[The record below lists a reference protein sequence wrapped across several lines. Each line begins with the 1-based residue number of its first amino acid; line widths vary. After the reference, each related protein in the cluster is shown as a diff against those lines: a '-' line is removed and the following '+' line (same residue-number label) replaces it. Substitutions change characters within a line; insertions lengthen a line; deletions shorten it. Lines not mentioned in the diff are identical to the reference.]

1 MKALILIGGE
11 GTRLR
16 PLTLNTLKCM
26 VPIVNRHF
34 FEYQLALLKK
44 YSIREVVLSICYLP
58 DRIQKEI
65 GSGKKYGMKIRYAKE
80 RTPLGTA
87 GAIKNA
93 EKYLDGTTVV
103 LNGDILT
110 DINIGKL
117 AAFHKKKK
125 ALATIALHQVE
136 DPSAYGLVLTDKK
149 CGITK
154 FLEKPKTS
162 EITTDWI
169 NAGIYVFDKKVLG
182 LIPAGVNVSVERQT
196 FPGII
201 KNGGALYAFKSKS
214 YWLDIGK
221 IDKYKQANFDVLE
234 GRFNSPFNNT
244 VRDKNV
250 NIGKYTVFE
259 GTSVLDGPV
268 VAGENCRIGGGAHI
282 SRSIIWDNVAI
293 GANSSIS
300 DSIISSGC
308 VIESDCT
315 ISGAVIGDNTKI
327 TRHSRLGGDNGRN

>member
-65 GSGKKYGMKIRYAKE
+65 GSGKKYGMKIHYAKE
-80 RTPLGTA
+80 TTPLGTA

-93 EKYLDGTTVV
+93 EKYLDSTTII

-110 DINIGKL
+110 DIDLGKL
-117 AAFHKKKK
+117 TAYHRKKK

-136 DPSAYGLVLTDKK
+136 DPSAYGLVITDKQSRIK
-149 CGITK
+149 R
-154 FLEKPKTS
+154 FLEKPKPS

-169 NAGIYVFDKKVLG
+169 NAGIYVFDKKVLEM
-182 LIPAGVNVSVERQT
+182 IPAGMNVSVERET
-196 FPGII
+196 FPKAI
-201 KNGGALYAFKSKS
+201 KETAGLFAYKAKS

-221 IDKYKQANFDVLE
+221 INKYKQANFDVLE
-234 GRFNSPFNNT
+234 GRFKSPFKGALKNN
-244 VRDKNV
+244 NV
-250 NIGKYTVFE
+250 LVGRSTVFE
-259 GTSVLDGPV
+259 GGSELTGPLV
-268 VAGENCRIGGGAHI
+268 IGAKCRIGDGARI
-282 SRSIIWDNVAI
+282 SHSILWDNTSI
-293 GANSSIS
+293 GNGVTIH

-308 VIESDCT
+308 VIEDNCT
-315 ISGAVIGDNTKI
+315 LSGAVIGGGTRV
-327 TRHSRLGGDNGRN
+327 TRHSRLGA